1 LNVISV
7 NDLKPVT
14 TRVTGA
20 RAHIIRMRSRLPT
33 QRCPRGL
40 PVGIQFVAPRFAAR
54 RLSACADW
62 IWREL
67 GSPDMVGYRD

>member
-1 LNVISV
+1 
-7 NDLKPVT
+7 
-14 TRVTGA
+14 
-20 RAHIIRMRSRLPT
+20 MRSRLPT